1 MNITNF
7 IYIPVSIM
15 VNDYDNDISRYTLHA
30 DIRKEK
36 RSRYVKKGIIL
47 ILTRNRG
54 IRCMSAM
61 VR

>member
-1 MNITNF
+1 
-7 IYIPVSIM
+7 M

>member
-1 MNITNF
+1 
-7 IYIPVSIM
+7 M
-15 VNDYDNDISRYTLHA
+15 VNDYDNDISRYTLYTQTYA
-30 DIRKEK
+30 KKK

-54 IRCMSAM
+54 IRCTSAM